1 MDIKL
6 NGLPFSA
13 RIFLALQ
20 TFLVIVC
27 LFFIFFETLYLS
39 PQKQL
44 IQLDRIS
51 NSLAAHLQLISPLT
65 QKKISRLLSATSSYG
80 ESGNRTHGSIDTV
93 TINWENQEWQF
104 NRAQTAI
111 DKNNTHKS
119 IVSSRII
126 YSLNGENVLGELT
139 VVAKKQFRF
148 NYLLAYSLALIAI
161 LISLYSI
168 FYSML
173 SLQRAHKK
181 ENKAL
186 DIGINIPTISDQ
198 QEQTL
203 ANNESEKAEL
213 FLAKKSALEASR
225 VKSTIIANTSH
236 ELLTPLNSIVG
247 FSKILLDKKINA
259 EQQDNFLQRIND
271 NALHLSAL
279 VNDLLDFSIRSNRM
293 LTLNYQATDIHA
305 LLMSITNTMAYEA
318 QSKDL
323 TFIADFDDLYGH
335 EIHTDPLRLR
345 QLISNLAINAIRYTN
360 NGHVKITAHFES
372 ELTHSHSSKK
382 NQEDKKTLI
391 ISIEDTGIG
400 IAKDQQKNIFSSFV
414 SSTNTGSTN
423 SMTKTDHNPGLGL
436 GLGLSIV
443 STILQ
448 RMGATIE
455 IESELGSGSQF
466 DIKVPI
472 KQYEVIN
479 TDSKPTSI
487 QHVLLS
493 GEYPPAL
500 DTLEQRLLK
509 VSKKITRIGDNHCNT
524 NDDNDNDNDSNP
536 DGLETVDFI
545 VFNACKK
552 TVDQLNSGEIKSIAS
567 MVALNKRLC
576 ITAPIGLTIHNKAIL
591 NNENIRIIN
600 GPFAIQ
606 SLLNSSKQK
615 ASNSPSGISNHVAV
629 SSPLSQLKTLVVDD
643 NLSNIE
649 LLSLMLSH
657 FQCDVHSAT
666 NGEDALLLLEKNDY
680 DWLFIDIRMQP
691 MDGITLV
698 KAIRQLDRYQSTPI
712 IACTAHT
719 SDEEFR
725 LLKDAGFDKV
735 TYKPIMEQQIIMLK
749 DIIFES
755 PPHKSDST
763 ERPSEL
769 IFDIQHAIDKTAGN
783 PKIALRIFDLFLN
796 ELNQAVKD
804 KQKIMSESTETIID
818 YIHKLNGA
826 AAMTGTSAL
835 KKQLNQCETLFK
847 ASSCSL
853 NNSNSDDQSDS
864 TEKALNK
871 ALEAVYHEIIL
882 VLDWHKNTN
891 MDNVF
896 KTPKV

>member
-6 NGLPFSA
+6 NGLPYSA

-27 LFFIFFETLYLS
+27 LFFIFFEALYLS

-93 TINWENQEWQF
+93 TINWGNQEWQF

-119 IVSSRII
+119 IVTSRII
-126 YSLNGENVLGELT
+126 YSLNGEKKLGDLT
-139 VVAKKQFRF
+139 VVAKKQYRY
-148 NYLLAYSLALIAI
+148 NYLLAYSAALIAI
-161 LISLYSI
+161 LISLYST
-168 FYSML
+168 FYSAL
-173 SLQRAHKK
+173 SFQPAIKK
-181 ENKAL
+181 EKEKLNS
-186 DIGINIPTISDQ
+186 GIKPDTVHKQ
-198 QEQTL
+198 QEQAL
-203 ANNESEKAEL
+203 ANNESEKHEL

-323 TFIADFDDLYGH
+323 IFIADFDGVYGY
-335 EIHTDPLRLR
+335 EINTDPLRLR
-345 QLISNLAINAIRYTN
+345 QLISNLAINAIRYTHS
-360 NGHVKITAHFES
+360 GHVKISAHFENEVTRS
-372 ELTHSHSSKK
+372 NSDKK
-382 NQEDKKTLI
+382 NQENKKTLLL
-391 ISIEDTGIG
+391 SIEDTGIG
-400 IAKDQQKNIFSSFV
+400 IAKDQQKNIFASFV
-414 SSTNTGSTN
+414 SATNTSSTNN
-423 SMTKTDHNPGLGL
+423 ITKTDHNPGLGL

-448 RMGATIE
+448 RMGATIG
-455 IESELGSGSQF
+455 IESELGSGSRF
-466 DIKVPI
+466 DIKLPI
-472 KQYEVIN
+472 KQYEVID
-479 TDSKPTSI
+479 TDTKPMSI
-487 QHVLLS
+487 QHVILS
-493 GEYPPAL
+493 GDYSPAL
-500 DTLEQRLLK
+500 DTLEQRL
-509 VSKKITRIGDNHCNT
+509 SKRSTKITRSNH
-524 NDDNDNDNDSNP
+524 DDSNSNHFKS
-536 DGLETVDFI
+536 DMHADFI
-545 VFNACKK
+545 VHNVCKK
-552 TVDQLNSGEIKSIAS
+552 SIDQINNGEIESIEYL
-567 MVALNKRLC
+567 VDLNKPLY

-591 NNENIRIIN
+591 DNENIYIIN

-606 SLLNSSKQK
+606 SLFNSSTQK
-615 ASNSPSGISNHVAV
+615 ANQSATEISNHVAV
-629 SSPLSQLKTLVVDD
+629 NSQLSQLKTLVVDD

-649 LLSLMLSH
+649 LLSLMLSP

-725 LLKDAGFDKV
+725 LLKDAGFDRV
-735 TYKPIMEQQIIMLK
+735 TYKPIMEQQIIILK
-749 DIIFES
+749 DVIFES
-755 PPHKSDST
+755 LPHENDST
-763 ERPSEL
+763 DRPTEL

-783 PKIALRIFDLFLN
+783 PIIALRIFNLFLN
-796 ELNQAVKD
+796 ELNQAIKD

-835 KKQLNQCETLFK
+835 KKQLNQCETLLK
-847 ASSCSL
+847 ASSYSI
-853 NNSNSDDQSDS
+853 NNSNSAEKSES

-882 VLDWHKNTN
+882 VLDWYKNN
-891 MDNVF
+891 DMDNVF
-896 KTPKV
+896 KTQKF